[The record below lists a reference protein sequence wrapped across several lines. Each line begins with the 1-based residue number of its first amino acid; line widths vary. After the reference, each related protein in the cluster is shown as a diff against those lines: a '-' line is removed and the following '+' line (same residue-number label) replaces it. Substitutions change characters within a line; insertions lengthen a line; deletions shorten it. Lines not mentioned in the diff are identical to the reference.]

1 MTSNF
6 EYYRIFY
13 YVAKYGNLT
22 RAASALNTSQPAVT
36 RTIHKLEDDLGC
48 RLFIRSKMGMELTA
62 EGQQFFEYVSAG
74 CAQFFKGE
82 SDLKDRLSLEKG
94 TISISYLF
102 QAMEEFSRKYPKVH
116 FQILNNSTRDSI
128 QAVRDGKVDMAVV
141 SSLPLHMGDPLKMK
155 VLRSYREILIG
166 GPRFE
171 QLKGRK
177 CSLRELSDLPWISL
191 TSEAISRNFLNSYFL
206 QYGLTFSPD
215 LELATTDLILPAVR
229 HNLGIGFIP
238 EEIAAEDLKAGVVFA
253 IDLEEAFPER
263 NVLMIRDSEY
273 PLSVAAKAFQK
284 FAQERE

>member
-1 MTSNF
+1 
-6 EYYRIFY
+6 
-13 YVAKYGNLT
+13 
-22 RAASALNTSQPAVT
+22 
-36 RTIHKLEDDLGC
+36 
-48 RLFIRSKMGMELTA
+48 MGMELTA

-94 TISISYLF
+94 TISISATETALHCYLF

-191 TSEAISRNFLNSYFL
+191 TSYFL

>member
-1 MTSNF
+1 
-6 EYYRIFY
+6 
-13 YVAKYGNLT
+13 
-22 RAASALNTSQPAVT
+22 
-36 RTIHKLEDDLGC
+36 
-48 RLFIRSKMGMELTA
+48 
-62 EGQQFFEYVSAG
+62 
-74 CAQFFKGE
+74 
-82 SDLKDRLSLEKG
+82 
-94 TISISYLF
+94 
-102 QAMEEFSRKYPKVH
+102 
-116 FQILNNSTRDSI
+116 
-128 QAVRDGKVDMAVV
+128 MAVV
-141 SSLPLHMGDPLKMK
+141 ASLPLHLGDPLKMK